1 MANRSRSASPK
12 RKNGPASPKRK
23 VSSPERKTFIDKMV
37 EKRSYDTTMKWVFMI
52 AVIAIY
58 ITCLVLYLINYT
70 DVQAA
75 VDTHFDF
82 TSSFLY
88 KPWFVIILLTLVM
101 LGLLYIVR
109 CVKCF
114 TIPIFVLMVTFL
126 VFFTLMFIYIYSNV
140 PTKQSATPQIMAVI
154 AFIALVILT
163 IMIVPYAKYP
173 LYSLVCLAPA
183 YFLTIIGVVLGGV
196 LNREY
201 IV

>member
-12 RKNGPASPKRK
+12 RKAASPKRK
-23 VSSPERKTFIDKMV
+23 AASPERKTFIDKMV
-37 EKRSYDTTMKWVFMI
+37 EKRSYDNTMKWVFMI
-52 AVIAIY
+52 AIIAIY

-114 TIPIFVLMVTFL
+114 SIPIFVLMVTFL
-126 VFFTLMFIYIYSNV
+126 VFFTLMFIFIYNNV
-140 PTKQSATPQIMAVI
+140 PTKQSSTPQIMAVV

-183 YFLTIIGVVLGGV
+183 YFLTIVGIVLGGV
-196 LNREY
+196 MNREY

>member
-12 RKNGPASPKRK
+12 RKAASPKRK
-23 VSSPERKTFIDKMV
+23 AASPERKTLLDKMV
-37 EKRSYDTTMKWVFMI
+37 DKRSYDNTMKYVFMI

-70 DVQAA
+70 DVQSA

-101 LGLLYIVR
+101 VGLLYIVR

-154 AFIALVILT
+154 AFIALVLLT

-183 YFLTIIGVVLGGV
+183 YFLTIVGIVLGGV

>member
-1 MANRSRSASPK
+1 MVNRSRSASPK
-12 RKNGPASPKRK
+12 RKVVASPKRK
-23 VSSPERKTFIDKMV
+23 AASPERKTLLDKMV
-37 EKRSYDTTMKWVFMI
+37 DKRSYDNTMKWVFMI

-75 VDTHFDF
+75 VDAHFNF

-114 TIPIFVLMVTFL
+114 TIPIFVLMVVFL
-126 VFFTLMFIYIYSNV
+126 VFFTLMFIFVYNKV
-140 PTKQSATPQIMAVI
+140 PTKQSATPQIMAVV
-154 AFIALVILT
+154 AFVALVLLT
-163 IMIVPYAKYP
+163 IMIVPYAKHP
-173 LYSLVCLAPA
+173 LYSLMCLAPV
-183 YFLTIIGVVLGGV
+183 YFLTIVGIVLGGV